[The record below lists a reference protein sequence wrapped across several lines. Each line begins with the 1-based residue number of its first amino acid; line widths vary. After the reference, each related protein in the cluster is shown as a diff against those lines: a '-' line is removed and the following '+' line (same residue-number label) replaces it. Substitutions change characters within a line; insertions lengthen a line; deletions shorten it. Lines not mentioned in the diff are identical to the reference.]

1 MVTTAK
7 LQMPK
12 GPLMGTD
19 GKLTA
24 AGQHYLAELGNR
36 LANSPTQN
44 AAAILAGGGVTVYA
58 QSIWDTM
65 VTDTSQGA
73 GTWSPDLTAKL
84 DFTRTV
90 TGVSTIA
97 YPTYELGDP
106 NLFYSVLI
114 KQGNGGGWTVGMG
127 SGFQGTAPVILS
139 GSGDQTLLGFKL
151 LSPSTFTGWTIKQI
165 PAS

>member
-1 MVTTAK
+1 MVTNTI

-12 GPLMGTD
+12 TMVGSD
-19 GKLTA
+19 GKPTA
-24 AGQHYLAELGNR
+24 AALHYWAEMGSR
-36 LANSPTQN
+36 MAFAPTQS
-44 AAAILAGGGVTVYA
+44 AADILAGGQVMVYA

-65 VTDTSQGA
+65 VSDTSQGA
-73 GTWSPDLTAKL
+73 GTWTPNLTSKL

-97 YPTYELGDP
+97 YPNFELDGS

-114 KQGNGGGWTVGMG
+114 KQGNGGGWSVGMG
-127 SGFQGTAPVILS
+127 NGFAGVAPVVLT
-139 GSGDQTLLGFKL
+139 GNGDWTLLGFKVL
-151 LSPSTFTGWTIKQI
+151 GPSSFTGWTIKQI